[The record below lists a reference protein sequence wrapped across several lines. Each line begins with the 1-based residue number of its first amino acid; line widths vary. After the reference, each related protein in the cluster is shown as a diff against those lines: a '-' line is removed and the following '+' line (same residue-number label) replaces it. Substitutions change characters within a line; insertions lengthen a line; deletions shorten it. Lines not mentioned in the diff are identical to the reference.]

1 MNTSSVMGIIT
12 FPLAYINAIFFIVK
26 LCCEK
31 FSVEQ
36 IPVPT
41 WHQRWEKNNNSHL
54 WARGIQSIL
63 TVSFTSNSLDA
74 YYHCTLCY
82 IKRDALYMIIS
93 RLEGV
98 TVCIYKA
105 IQGVFSKQ
113 LMPLAAQY
121 KMCHGVL
128 CKPSHIWINAITQR
142 NVTHSRCNI

>member
-1 MNTSSVMGIIT
+1 MTSKMGKKQQQPSLSAGDPINTH
-12 FPLAYINAIFFIVK
+12 
-26 LCCEK
+26 C
-31 FSVEQ
+31 
-36 IPVPT
+36 
-41 WHQRWEKNNNSHL
+41 
-54 WARGIQSIL
+54 
-63 TVSFTSNSLDA
+63 VSFTSNSLDA